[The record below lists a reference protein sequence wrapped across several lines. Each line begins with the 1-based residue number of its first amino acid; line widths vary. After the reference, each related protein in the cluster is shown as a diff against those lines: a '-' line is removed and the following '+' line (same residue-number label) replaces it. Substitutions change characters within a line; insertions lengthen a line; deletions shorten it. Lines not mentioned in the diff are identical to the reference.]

1 MTFVTPINTGKRRR
15 WTSELLPFICIVIVC
30 LAAMSVPLTLAIET
44 WVTHLSLRKDWA
56 IKGPPC
62 PETAEIPIADR
73 GGKPPKPFAYKGTR
87 FAAQMGNIFCEAVP
101 DEGWFPKTTHAVCQ
115 FSNPL
120 AIEVETP
127 ARKAIYATGI
137 GHRATVTVRNGQ
149 PRCVIG
155 GWFDY

>member
-1 MTFVTPINTGKRRR
+1 MTFVTPINTGRPRR
-15 WTSELLPFICIVIVC
+15 WSSEWLPAICI
-30 LAAMSVPLTLAIET
+30 LAVFVAVVSLPLMIGVGTWMSHLA
-44 WVTHLSLRKDWA
+44 LRQEWA

-62 PETAEIPIADR
+62 PEVAQISLMAR
-73 GGKPPKPFAYKGTR
+73 GAKPPRPFVYKGTR
-87 FAAQMGNIFCEAVP
+87 FAAQIGNVFCEAVP

-115 FSNPL
+115 FSNPS

-127 ARKAIYATGI
+127 VRKAVYEVGI

-149 PRCVIG
+149 PRCVIW